1 MGRKPLRPHPGLTV
15 EMPAFRKCSMARIA
29 DKEISE
35 RNLPQRPL
43 QAAIQGVLM
52 GQNGAKKLSDDEVKP
67 FGNSQKGNGKGWLTW
82 LVASD
87 KYPPI
92 K

>member
-1 MGRKPLRPHPGLTV
+1 MSAVRADLR
-15 EMPAFRKCSMARIA
+15 A
-29 DKEISE
+29 
-35 RNLPQRPL
+35 
-43 QAAIQGVLM
+43 VLL
-52 GQNGAKKLSDDEVKP
+52 GQIGAKKVPAYAVKP
-67 FGNSQKGNGKGWLTW
+67 FGNSQKGNGNGWLTW

>member
-1 MGRKPLRPHPGLTV
+1 MVAPT
-15 EMPAFRKCSMARIA
+15 
-29 DKEISE
+29 
-35 RNLPQRPL
+35 
-43 QAAIQGVLM
+43 VLM
-52 GQNGAKKLSDDEVKP
+52 GQNGAKKVSDDEVKP
-67 FGNSQKGNGKGWLTW
+67 FGNSQKGNGKRWLTW